1 MVFFSS
7 SLQLVSWRFSI
18 ILDTETLGDLLRGLE
33 KLNKKSESYV
43 HRTHLKP
50 PETDITLSVHLL
62 VKALASAIFETHSLN
77 NNFGSALEIIHF
89 RKKYCG
95 SKLNTQKSLTTFV

>member
-7 SLQLVSWRFSI
+7 SLQSVSWRFSI
-18 ILDTETLGDLLRGLE
+18 MRNSETLGGLLRWLE

-50 PETDITLSVHLL
+50 PETDLTLSVHLL
-62 VKALASAIFETHSLN
+62 VKALASAIFELHSRN

-95 SKLNTQKSLTTFV
+95 SKLDTHKSLTTFV